1 MEHEIDQINSMENQI
16 AQNGLVLE
24 ENESLQRRLE
34 KLEALYEATK
44 RELDSTR
51 EELAKVRSAQHD
63 ATAEGV
69 ETKETCISRLQ
80 SQGTAEHDSKQ
91 TATST
96 PVQRNTHK
104 IFVGN
109 LSDYTTRSEIRQLF
123 EAHGTVVEA
132 DIVKNYGFVHM
143 ETEEECRSAIDALD
157 GYMLHGKVMDVKA
170 STTERKGHGDQQS
183 TSSSAVSGSVTST
196 KGDSFKI
203 FVGNLSDHTTSLDL
217 REVFEVYGTVVEA
230 DVVKNYGFVHMEKKE
245 EGLAAIKA
253 VNCHMLR
260 GKPIVAEASTGTRKG
275 GNQTPKIFIGN
286 VHRNCGRE
294 ELKSLFE
301 KYGKVVEVGILTNYA
316 FVHMDDDA
324 QAQKAIRE
332 LDGHEL
338 HGMRLTVQ
346 KSTSRGRQAGG
357 GYSDQGFSFGPVRY
371 EPYPPPPPHRYVRDR
386 MIRDRDM
393 YEPRLPPVLPYPDY
407 PQHGRYPQPSRPPF
421 PPPSMRSYTP
431 SDRRPY

>member
-157 GYMLHGKVMDVKA
+157 GYMLHGK
-170 STTERKGHGDQQS
+170 
-183 TSSSAVSGSVTST
+183 
-196 KGDSFKI
+196 GDSFKI

-260 GKPIVAEASTGTRKG
+260 GK
-275 GNQTPKIFIGN
+275 
-286 VHRNCGRE
+286 
-294 ELKSLFE
+294 
-301 KYGKVVEVGILTNYA
+301 
-316 FVHMDDDA
+316 HMDDDA

-386 MIRDRDM
+386 MIRDRA
-393 YEPRLPPVLPYPDY
+393 LPVGFPL
-407 PQHGRYPQPSRPPF
+407 GRVFQITFFMPMASKWTCMNHAYHLYFLIPITRN
-421 PPPSMRSYTP
+421 M
-431 SDRRPY
+431 DDIHNHLG